1 MNNTDRWT
9 LYTTALHQYTDR
21 TGNARV
27 PATHTETL
35 NPGSPDETPVRLGS
49 WVAYVRQRYRAGLL
63 SIDRATELAGLPG
76 WEWGPLRPGPSADHA
91 RNMRILTLRA
101 EGVSLQKIGDEFGL
115 SRQRIH
121 QIVRNSTPVQ

>member
-1 MNNTDRWT
+1 MTNNDRWT
-9 LYTTALHQYTDR
+9 RYTTALTQYAQR
-21 TGNARV
+21 TGHARV

-35 NPGSPDETPVRLGS
+35 HPDSPAEDRVKLGA

-63 SIDRATELAGLPG
+63 TVQRAEELSSVPG

-91 RNMRILTLRA
+91 RNMRIRTLRA

-115 SRQRIH
+115 SRQRVH
-121 QIVRNSTPVQ
+121 QIVRHLEPVQ